1 MIVGRDEQLTSF
13 DLLLNRLMSGRTEQ
27 SMIITGHRG
36 VGKTVLLGQ
45 FRTKALRAGWAVV
58 EIEVRKHDDD
68 QFTSEFAAR
77 LRTVLFELSPRERW
91 SEKLREAAAV
101 VRSFSLTVDPSG
113 KVTAGLDVDAASGH
127 SDHGNLTLDMTDV
140 FVAIG
145 EAAQSEGKGVVFL
158 LDEVQFLES
167 GVSISLPSPMRPFGV
182 WCPQVWE
189 TGRFRADRQA
199 GSLSWLLHRRR
210 APTGRAILP
219 RG

>member
-1 MIVGRDEQLTSF
+1 M
-13 DLLLNRLMSGRTEQ
+13 
-27 SMIITGHRG
+27 
-36 VGKTVLLGQ
+36 KTVLLGQ

-101 VRSFSLTVDPSG
+101 VKSFSLTVDPSG

-127 SDHGNLTLDMTDV
+127 ADHGNLTLDMTDV

-145 EAAQSEGKGVVFL
+145 EAAQSEGYGVGNRPIQSWSAGRIAL
-158 LDEVQFLES
+158 MAATSPS
-167 GVSISLPSPMRPFGV
+167 GSHRTSHSSSRMTREMARTPPLNMR
-182 WCPQVWE
+182 
-189 TGRFRADRQA
+189 R
-199 GSLSWLLHRRR
+199 
-210 APTGRAILP
+210 
-219 RG
+219 